1 MLRRGKMSTFPSTP
15 EREPVST
22 RILRVLGRP
31 APGDRRFEA
40 PEVYGREAIGK
51 IARALPPFERA
62 YANVRFSIL
71 RPKLLS
77 VMDLL
82 LPDEGRILDI
92 GCGFGLFAAYF
103 GQTQPARRIVG
114 VDPNARRIDMAKRV
128 CAKVGIEGHEFLAGD
143 ARDVRL
149 EGSFAG
155 AYVLDVMHHIPAD
168 DQLALLTRLRDLLA
182 PRGVLV
188 IKDIT
193 TEPAF
198 GLEFTRLL
206 DRMMVGWHEPLAYR
220 HHREWGELLSSL
232 GFHVRMVRVP
242 DVLPY
247 PHVVIAA
254 TKR

>member
-1 MLRRGKMSTFPSTP
+1 MNDA

-22 RILRVLGRP
+22 RVLRVLSRGPRP
-31 APGDRRFEA
+31 EPRGFDA
-40 PEVYGREAIGK
+40 PEVYGLEALGRIS
-51 IARALPPFERA
+51 RALPTFERV
-62 YANVRFSIL
+62 YATIRFSIL

-114 VDPNARRIDMAKRV
+114 VDPDARRIEMAKRV
-128 CAKVGIEGHEFLAGD
+128 SNAIGLGGNTFVAGD
-143 ARDVRL
+143 ARNVQL
-149 EGSFAG
+149 EGGFSG
-155 AYVLDVMHHIPAD
+155 AYVLDVMHHIPEA
-168 DQLALLTRLRDLLA
+168 DQLPMLERLRDLLA

-206 DRMMVGWHEPLAYR
+206 DRVMVGWDEPLRYR
-220 HHREWGELLSSL
+220 HHREWGEMLTSL
-232 GFHVRMVRVP
+232 GFRVRMVRVP

-254 TKR
+254 TKA